1 MMHPRETL
9 QILAHHRRDEIVL
22 ATMIANQIW
31 SELSSHELDLPIT
44 GTMSKASSLG
54 LGLALARPDRR
65 VWVIDGDGSLLMN
78 LGSLVTVANMM
89 PANFHHFVFHNG
101 VYEFSGGQP
110 LPGEGKV
117 DFCGLAK
124 AAGYR
129 NVFEFADLSDFQ
141 HKIAEVVVC
150 QGPALVC
157 LHLEP
162 LREPRKEVKVR
173 TAQALRRVKA
183 ALEKT
188 GA

>member
-1 MMHPRETL
+1 MMRAREAL
-9 QILAHHRRDEIVL
+9 HILVQHRRDEIVL
-22 ATMIANQIW
+22 ATMTANQIW

-65 VWVIDGDGSLLMN
+65 VWIIDGDGSLLMN
-78 LGSLVTVANMM
+78 LGSLVTISNMM
-89 PANFHHFVFHNG
+89 PSNFLHFVFYNG

-110 LPGEGKV
+110 LPGAGKV

-129 NVFEFADLSDFQ
+129 NVFDFADLGDLRSQMPGMVD
-141 HKIAEVVVC
+141 C
-150 QGPALVC
+150 TGPTLAC

-173 TAQALRRVKA
+173 TAQALHRVKA
-183 ALEKT
+183 ALEKS
-188 GA
+188 G